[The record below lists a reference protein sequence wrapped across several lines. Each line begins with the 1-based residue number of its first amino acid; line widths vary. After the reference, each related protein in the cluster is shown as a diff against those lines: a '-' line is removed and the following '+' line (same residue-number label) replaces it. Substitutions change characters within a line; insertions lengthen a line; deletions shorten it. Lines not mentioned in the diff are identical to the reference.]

1 MGIKFEGQVL
11 KFGTVDKCNR
21 KFAPGC
27 KITFPEKI
35 PVAYNFDMDEIIG
48 HADISKVEDG
58 LKGVVSLFDTN
69 ILPGNEYFVG
79 GYYTRIKTHVEDRIT
94 VIDSGRLVSMSI
106 VPEHNVAD
114 ENLKVRWPIPAPQ
127 CTRLHQKS
135 LHWMISAASIFLIR
149 STEKTPI
156 AGFVLEIY
164 PAYWSQSMFLMS
176 PL

>member
-21 KFAPGC
+21 KFAPDC

-69 ILPGNEYFVG
+69 ILPGNSISLADIIPG
-79 GYYTRIKTHVEDRIT
+79 LRRMWRIT
-94 VIDSGRLVSMSI
+94 SPSSILV
-106 VPEHNVAD
+106 D
-114 ENLKVRWPIPAPQ
+114 W
-127 CTRLHQKS
+127 
-135 LHWMISAASIFLIR
+135 SA
-149 STEKTPI
+149 
-156 AGFVLEIY
+156 
-164 PAYWSQSMFLMS
+164 
-176 PL
+176 

>member
-21 KFAPGC
+21 KFAPDC

-69 ILPGNEYFVG
+69 ISLADIIPGS
-79 GYYTRIKTHVEDRIT
+79 RRMWRIT
-94 VIDSGRLVSMSI
+94 SPSSILV
-106 VPEHNVAD
+106 D
-114 ENLKVRWPIPAPQ
+114 W
-127 CTRLHQKS
+127 
-135 LHWMISAASIFLIR
+135 SA
-149 STEKTPI
+149 
-156 AGFVLEIY
+156 
-164 PAYWSQSMFLMS
+164 
-176 PL
+176 

>member
-21 KFAPGC
+21 KFAPDC

-79 GYYTRIKTHVEDRIT
+79 GYYTRIKTHA
-94 VIDSGRLVSMSI
+94 L
-106 VPEHNVAD
+106 A
-114 ENLKVRWPIPAPQ
+114 L
-127 CTRLHQKS
+127 
-135 LHWMISAASIFLIR
+135 
-149 STEKTPI
+149 
-156 AGFVLEIY
+156 
-164 PAYWSQSMFLMS
+164 
-176 PL
+176 

>member
-21 KFAPGC
+21 KFAPDC

-79 GYYTRIKTHVEDRIT
+79 GYYTRIKTHVEDLPRIGT
-94 VIDSGRLVSMSI
+94 WHTPLKTQEGNMAQKRIRMVQRDILNDRL
-106 VPEHNVAD
+106 
-114 ENLKVRWPIPAPQ
+114 
-127 CTRLHQKS
+127 RLLYDDGTQ
-135 LHWMISAASIFLIR
+135 
-149 STEKTPI
+149 
-156 AGFVLEIY
+156 GVLEY
-164 PAYWSQSMFLMS
+164 GEAVSRSKAPAIIKPNDFVGLTLKQAKLK
-176 PL
+176 LGIKN